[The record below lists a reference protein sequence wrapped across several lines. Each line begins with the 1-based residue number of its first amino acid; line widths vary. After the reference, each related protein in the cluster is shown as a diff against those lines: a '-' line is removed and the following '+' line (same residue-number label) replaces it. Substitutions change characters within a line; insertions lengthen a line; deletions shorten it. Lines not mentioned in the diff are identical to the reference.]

1 MAKHSL
7 DFDEEEEE
15 GFSMLGR
22 EEEQA
27 SAAGNDVMS
36 VAEFAARISLPTAIA
51 VASKRNTGKTVMISA
66 LVRELLTTKKVT
78 QVLTFKGGGVYEQD
92 DGGDDGRPL
101 IHNVGTWKVL
111 DGNPTTF
118 MLELAIGKTRVA
130 SRYRFTKDGALA
142 TQVMSNELAYA
153 RKADAAGPTT
163 PQPPVTPPTAAAPP
177 ATPAA
182 PAPTP

>member
-1 MAKHSL
+1 
-7 DFDEEEEE
+7 
-15 GFSMLGR
+15 
-22 EEEQA
+22 
-27 SAAGNDVMS
+27 
-36 VAEFAARISLPTAIA
+36 
-51 VASKRNTGKTVMISA
+51 MISA